1 MLPRLLLLLHFST
14 RGMTELDSF
23 RGGGG
28 GGSGKFPYA
37 KTFFAPSALLRSS
50 SRRRRRRLLHSFYID
65 FCRNNKSSANS
76 ALTAATIPTL
86 VLFLLL
92 LVSLCS
98 PTPLTQ
104 SVITGQLLL
113 ILVSCNTAHIR
124 CQKYSPTTVSIRPC
138 LLAGFLRGGGG
149 AESLQTTASLTD

>member
-1 MLPRLLLLLHFST
+1 MLPRLLLLHFST

-23 RGGGG
+23 SGGGG

-86 VLFLLL
+86 VLLLLL

-98 PTPLTQ
+98 PSPLN
-104 SVITGQLLL
+104 SVSHNRTIAVNTR
-113 ILVSCNTAHIR
+113 ILQYRT
-124 CQKYSPTTVSIRPC
+124 YSLPKVFANNCFDSSLSAC
-138 LLAGFLRGGGG
+138 LLAVRGCWC
-149 AESLQTTASLTD
+149 

>member
-1 MLPRLLLLLHFST
+1 MLPRLLLLLLLHFST

-23 RGGGG
+23 SGGGG

-86 VLFLLL
+86 VLLLL

-98 PTPLTQ
+98 PSPLN
-104 SVITGQLLL
+104 SVSHNRTIAVNTR
-113 ILVSCNTAHIR
+113 ILQYRT
-124 CQKYSPTTVSIRPC
+124 YSLPKVFANNCFDSSLSAC
-138 LLAGFLRGGGG
+138 WLSARGWWC
-149 AESLQTTASLTD
+149 